1 MPCPACGRADHR
13 AMGVTAGFAVGRCRG
28 CGTVAMVD
36 PPPAP
41 STDFYAGYYGEGA
54 LAVPEFVAGRL
65 DEIVASFAPFRRE
78 GRLLD
83 VGCGAGSLLE
93 AAARAGWAAR
103 GVEVSANA
111 VAALASRFD
120 VVHGELSSAALP
132 DAAFDVVTMVEV
144 IEHAHDPLTLLRDTK
159 RVLRPGGLLFA
170 TTPHSRGVS
179 VRILGIDSTLVCP
192 PEHVQLLSIRGARSL
207 LRRAGLESV
216 TLRTTGANPYE
227 LMARLRRRRDG
238 APSATERVES
248 AYALNEA
255 LLASRPRR
263 LVKRALNAALRV
275 SRLGD
280 SLTIRAAAPSD

>member
-1 MPCPACGRADHR
+1 
-13 AMGVTAGFAVGRCRG
+13 MGVKSGFAVGRCRG
-28 CGTVAMVD
+28 CGTVAMLE

-41 STDFYAGYYGEGA
+41 STDFYAGYYGEGS

-83 VGCGAGSLLE
+83 VGCGAGTLLE
-93 AAARAGWAAR
+93 AAARAGWTAQ

-111 VAALASRFD
+111 VAALAGRFD
-120 VVHGELSSAALP
+120 VVHGELAAADLP
-132 DAAFDVVTMVEV
+132 QAAFDVVTMVEV
-144 IEHAHDPLTLLRDTK
+144 IEHAHEPLALLRDA
-159 RVLRPGGLLFA
+159 RRLLRPGGLLFA

-179 VRILGIDSTLVCP
+179 VRVLGVGSTLVCP
-192 PEHVQLLSIRGARSL
+192 PEHVQLLSMRGARRL
-207 LRRAGLESV
+207 LERAGFAPV
-216 TLRTTGANPYE
+216 TLRTSGANPYE
-227 LMARLRRRRDG
+227 LLARFRRRPDD
-238 APSATERVES
+238 APTATERVES

-263 LVKRALNAALRV
+263 AVKAALNAALRV

-280 SLTIRAAAPSD
+280 SLTIRAEAPAH